1 MGLGINLL
9 RPRDSFEAFY
19 WRDRGLYSFRFE
31 SGNWT
36 TVNIS
41 NPEKIFLIGS
51 DSCLPFDFEDKYDC
65 IYNNKLRNYSSD
77 LTSNEYIYIRWRV

>member
-1 MGLGINLL
+1 MTQARRRTYRGGGSIVVHGYWGIGLDDGLYYSTDGLNFRKMGLDINLL
-9 RPRDSFEAFY
+9 RPRDSSEAFY

-41 NPEKIFLIGS
+41 NPEK
-51 DSCLPFDFEDKYDC
+51 
-65 IYNNKLRNYSSD
+65 SS
-77 LTSNEYIYIRWRV
+77 

>member
-1 MGLGINLL
+1 MGLDINLL
-9 RPRDSFEAFY
+9 RPRDSSEAFY
-19 WRDRGLYSFRFE
+19 WKDRGLYSFRFE

-65 IYNNKLRNYSSD
+65 IYNNKLRNYSSG